1 MKTQLISDKLAMTLS
16 FACIVHCFFAP
27 SIMIIAYGFLSF
39 SLDNEL
45 IHYAILMI
53 ALPISIIALS
63 LGYRNHRTI
72 SFLIIG
78 LFGLS
83 LLTLAV
89 FIGDEMIERI
99 ITLSGALIVAFAHFR
114 NHQIC
119 KELNCSCHET

>member
-1 MKTQLISDKLAMTLS
+1 MTLS